1 MIEAPTQVV
10 IVSVTPSYPG
20 VYIEEPPSPVRTI
33 VGGATSITAFIG
45 RAMRGPVD
53 DPRRVQ
59 SFAEFQ
65 RVFGGLWVPST
76 LSYAVWHYFQNGGS
90 DAVIVRIIHPDAKK
104 ATLTL
109 PGSGGAGSDWTLEAA
124 SEGAWGGQLLAH
136 VDYDTRDTIPP
147 EAANSL
153 FNLFVKD
160 PGSGLVEEFRN
171 VSIESGN
178 SRFVQRILKEQSTLV
193 RVPGLPP
200 APVTRPQANASPP
213 PGGDPF
219 GDPSYYTVAAG
230 GADGGD
236 IDHTDYE
243 GDPLAKTGIY
253 ALDLGEFN
261 ILCVPPPTRT
271 GFVPST
277 SWTAALTYCHS
288 RRAFL
293 IVDPPLDPAA
303 EVSDLQTDVID
314 KIQALTDTF
323 STDDKP
329 YGAVYFPFLRMADPE
344 QENGLQEFVACGA
357 VAGVY
362 ARTDG
367 ERGLWK
373 APAGQEAGLAGVQA
387 LSYKLTDGEN
397 GRLNPLGINCLRSF
411 AGVGSVVWG
420 ARTLQGAD
428 KLASQWKYV
437 PIRRVASYIER
448 SLYDG
453 TQWVVF
459 EPNDEPLWAQIR
471 LNVGAFMNNL
481 YRQGAFQGQTPSE
494 AYFVRC
500 DKDTT
505 TQDDRN
511 RGIVNILV
519 GFAPLKPAEFVII
532 KISQIA
538 GQVQT

>member
-1 MIEAPTQVV
+1 M
-10 IVSVTPSYPG
+10 SVTPSYPG

-33 VGGATSITAFIG
+33 IGGATSVTAFVG
-45 RAMRGPVD
+45 RAMRGPVN

-59 SFAEFQ
+59 SFAEFE

-90 DAVIVRIIHPDAKK
+90 DAVIVRIVHPDATA

-109 PGSGGAGSDWTLEAA
+109 PGSGGAGSDWTLTAA
-124 SEGAWGGQLLAH
+124 SQGAWGGQLQAH
-136 VDYDTRDTIPP
+136 VDYDTRDKTD
-147 EAANSL
+147 NSL

-160 PGSGLVEEFRN
+160 PASGLVEGFRN
-171 VSIESGN
+171 VSVDSGD
-178 SRFVQRILKEQSTLV
+178 SRFVERILAEQSTLV
-193 RVPGLPP
+193 RVSALPP
-200 APVTRPQANASPP
+200 APITRPKDNASPS
-213 PGGDPF
+213 PGGDLF
-219 GDPSYYTVAAG
+219 GKPTYYTGAAG
-230 GADGGD
+230 GSDGAGVVA
-236 IDHTDYE
+236 TDYE
-243 GDPLAKTGIY
+243 GDPLAKTGVY
-253 ALDLGEFN
+253 ALDRGEFN
-261 ILCVPPPTRT
+261 ILCMPPPTGAVRAPD
-271 GFVPST
+271 PS
-277 SWTAALTYCHS
+277 WGDALGKALTYCHS
-288 RRAFL
+288 RRAFF
-293 IVDPPLDPAA
+293 IMDPPLDPTHDIND
-303 EVSDLQTDVID
+303 VQTDVIAN
-314 KIQALTDTF
+314 IQAVTDSF

-329 YGAVYFPFLRMADPE
+329 YGAVYFPFLRMADPK
-344 QENGLQEFVACGA
+344 QENVIQEFVPCGA
-357 VAGVY
+357 VAGVF

-397 GRLNPLGINCLRSF
+397 GQLNPVGINCLRSF

-420 ARTLQGAD
+420 ARTLLGAD

-437 PIRRVASYIER
+437 PIRRLASYIER

-481 YRQGAFQGQTPSE
+481 YRQGAFQGQTPSD

-500 DKDTT
+500 DKETT
-505 TQDDRN
+505 TQDDRD